1 MEKMVFSCPDST
13 AVEAEMEVLSCPD
26 YPVVGAEKVVNE
38 VATGFYC
45 IPTILKVREEG
56 ALVWYCGL

>member
-26 YPVVGAEKVVNE
+26 YPVVGAEKVLNE
-38 VATGFYC
+38 VATGF
-45 IPTILKVREEG
+45 IVFLLFKKVRDEG
-56 ALVWYCGL
+56 ALV

>member
-1 MEKMVFSCPDST
+1 MVFSCPNSP

-45 IPTILKVREEG
+45 IPTI
-56 ALVWYCGL
+56 